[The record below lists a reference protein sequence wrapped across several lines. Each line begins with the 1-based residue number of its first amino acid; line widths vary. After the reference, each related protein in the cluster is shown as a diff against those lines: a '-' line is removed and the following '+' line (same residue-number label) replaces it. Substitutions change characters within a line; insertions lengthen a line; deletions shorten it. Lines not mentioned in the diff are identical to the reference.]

1 MMWGEEAT
9 NKVCNENVVAGVG
22 ELAPHC
28 SWADPWHRYLGSII
42 PFAIIIITI
51 TSSLSDFSFCHHH
64 SSLRNFPEND
74 VMMLAMMMMILVVK
88 VN

>member
-1 MMWGEEAT
+1 MRWGEAAT
-9 NKVCNENVVAGVG
+9 NKVCNENVIAGVG

-42 PFAIIIITI
+42 PFATIIITMA
-51 TSSLSDFSFCHHH
+51 
-64 SSLRNFPEND
+64 LRNFPEND

>member
-28 SWADPWHRYLGSII
+28 SWADSWHRYLGSII
-42 PFAIIIITI
+42 PFATIITM

-74 VMMLAMMMMILVVK
+74 VMMLAMMMMILVVR